1 MMDNLQNV
9 SFHTSTPDEIV
20 ATMLAELQET
30 MGDMAEELLSDLIPM
45 LLEDAPPMFAGLR
58 QAITDGNGPKV
69 KELAHTFKGSCASM
83 GIKALAA
90 HCQAIENMGRD
101 NQLEEA
107 LPRLAH
113 AAAEYEQVKQALNR
127 YV

>member
-20 ATMLAELQET
+20 TTMLAELQET
-30 MGDMAEELLSDLIPM
+30 MGDMAEDLLSDLVPM
-45 LLEDAPPMFAGLR
+45 LLEDAPPMLAGLR
-58 QAITDGNGPKV
+58 QAITAGDAPKV

-101 NQLEEA
+101 NQLDNA
-107 LPRLAH
+107 MTRLAH
-113 AAAEYEQVKQALNR
+113 AAAEYEQVKQALGR
-127 YV
+127 YI